1 MLSLMLDPRFKNLH
15 LMSPIIG
22 LERNKAIVQEYE
34 KILVSH
40 VKSYHHLHP
49 LFKNG
54 NVDQGVNE
62 R

>member
-1 MLSLMLDPRFKNLH
+1 
-15 LMSPIIG
+15 MSPIIG

>member
-1 MLSLMLDPRFKNLH
+1 MLDPRFKNLH

-22 LERNKAIVQEYE
+22 LEQEKAVVQKYE

-40 VKSYHHLHP
+40 VKFYNQLHP
-49 LFKNG
+49 LSKNA

-62 R
+62 H